1 MFNEVASRLLQ
12 QIAVELSAPEVV
24 FPTSF
29 ELTIRVQALL
39 KDPNVS
45 IEKLTEFIRTEPLM
59 SSKILAYANSAALRV
74 SGPEIAELN
83 MAIMRVGL
91 DAVRTVSYT
100 LAVEQIIRSKHMMPF
115 QDLSNKIWEHSLAVA
130 AVARILAKRV
140 RMNAEKAFFL
150 GMVHDLGAFY
160 LIFRCAKD
168 PELAANRKELVE
180 LAFQWHDGI
189 GHALLSAMN
198 QPEDVLT
205 AVQDHE
211 ASADITNLSNWT
223 NLLATADWLGQRIA
237 DWVPEELRTE
247 NSRAVAEKVLKPEE
261 QEEIVEEAKEL
272 LTSLRS
278 ALF

>member
-59 SSKILAYANSAALRV
+59 SSKIIAYANSAALRV
-74 SGPEIAELN
+74 SGPEIVELQ

-160 LIFRCAKD
+160 LIFRCSKD

-211 ASADITNLSNWT
+211 ASVDITNLSNWT

-237 DWVPEELRTE
+237 DWVPEDLRTE
-247 NSRAVAEKVLKPEE
+247 NPRAVAEKVLKPEE
-261 QEEIVEEAKEL
+261 QDEIVEEAKEL
-272 LTSLRS
+272 LTSLRA